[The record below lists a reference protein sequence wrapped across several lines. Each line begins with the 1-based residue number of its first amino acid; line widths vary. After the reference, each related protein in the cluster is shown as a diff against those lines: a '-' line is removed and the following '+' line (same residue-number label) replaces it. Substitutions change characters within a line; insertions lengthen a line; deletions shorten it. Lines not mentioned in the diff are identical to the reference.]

1 MKIYLIKTYSGLVP
15 YDDTDKESLKKI
27 PLNVAMEY
35 EVKIPRNLSFHKKF
49 FAMLNLAFANQEEF
63 KSFESFREAVII
75 GAGYY
80 RTIQRLH
87 GEEMILAKSIKFSS
101 MDEAEFDSLYIA
113 VLDTIIDYFNFTQE
127 FVDELAKFY

>member
-1 MKIYLIKTYSGLVP
+1 
-15 YDDTDKESLKKI
+15 
-27 PLNVAMEY
+27 
-35 EVKIPRNLSFHKKF
+35 
-49 FAMLNLAFANQEEF
+49 
-63 KSFESFREAVII
+63 
-75 GAGYY
+75 
-80 RTIQRLH
+80 LH